1 MSLEHLNEI
10 LKYGLEIMAILGI
23 TIEVIPI
30 KFSPLKWLGNKIN
43 GDIKKELTDMRKEI
57 AEIKKEGDMRDIRTL
72 RGRIAN
78 FGLLVRKDQDLD
90 TLDKSQYIAYFK
102 DRDKWVEYHKTYT
115 NLNGELQATIEYVDD
130 AYKRATFRD

>member
-1 MSLEHLNEI
+1 MSLEHFTEI
-10 LKYGLEIMAILGI
+10 LKYSIEILALLGI
-23 TIEVIPI
+23 TVEIIPV

-43 GDIKKELTDMRKEI
+43 GDIKKELTDIRKEI
-57 AEIKKEGDMRDIRTL
+57 AEVKKEGDMRDIRTL

-78 FGLLVRKDQDLD
+78 FGLLVKKDENLD

-115 NLNGELQATIEYVDD
+115 NLNGELQATIESVDD

>member
-78 FGLLVRKDQDLD
+78 FGLLVKKDENLD

>member
-1 MSLEHLNEI
+1 MSIEHFTEI
-10 LKYGLEIMAILGI
+10 LKYSIEILALLGI
-23 TIEVIPI
+23 TVEIIPV
-30 KFSPLKWLGNKIN
+30 KFSPIKWLGNKFN

-78 FGLLVRKDQDLD
+78 FGLLVRKDENLD

-115 NLNGELQATIEYVDD
+115 DLNGELQATIEFVDD

>member
-1 MSLEHLNEI
+1 MSLEHFTEI
-10 LKYGLEIMAILGI
+10 LKYSIEILALLGI
-23 TIEVIPI
+23 TVEIIPV

-43 GDIKKELTDMRKEI
+43 GDIKKELTDIRKEI
-57 AEIKKEGDMRDIRTL
+57 AEVKKEGDMRDIRTL

-78 FGLLVRKDQDLD
+78 FGLLVKKDENLD